1 MIVNL
6 LWQFSLFEDV
16 DANSFQFL
24 VKKIND
30 FPQNR
35 GTNRG
40 KKEVSTPLK
49 NITQ

>member
-24 VKKIND
+24 VKK
-30 FPQNR
+30 
-35 GTNRG
+35 
-40 KKEVSTPLK
+40 STISLK
-49 NITQ
+49 IGEQIGEKWR

>member
-16 DANSFQFL
+16 DANFFQFL
-24 VKKIND
+24 LKKIND

-40 KKEVSTPLK
+40 KMGIRT
-49 NITQ
+49 T